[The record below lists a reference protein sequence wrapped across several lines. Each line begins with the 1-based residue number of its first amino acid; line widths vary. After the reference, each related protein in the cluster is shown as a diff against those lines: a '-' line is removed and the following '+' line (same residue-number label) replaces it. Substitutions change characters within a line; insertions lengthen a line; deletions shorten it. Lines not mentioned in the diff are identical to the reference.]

1 MTYNPASDTFAA
13 PGRRPSLHDQ
23 WREVSAR
30 IDAEDALR
38 ATGDVDPASFL
49 AIAAPPTDAAG
60 RYLRHDGWT
69 PDRQRAFLS
78 AIADGDTVERAC
90 RLVGLSVASAYAF
103 RKRAAG
109 AGFALGWRAANL
121 LARDRVAD
129 QLMAR
134 ALDGQVETVT
144 RPDGSTIARHR
155 YDNRTALTLLARL
168 DRMVEQAPAD
178 PAAAASSHAARLIAQ
193 DFEAFLDLIE
203 ADEGPA
209 RAGLFL
215 ARRTGLAGAP
225 QAAPALEPVLA
236 LARADLFTRTGAS
249 LPEEVDTADLDLT
262 QRATWTGDQWLR
274 AEAAGLLR
282 VAAPPE
288 EKAPVPQLPQ
298 LVPEPV
304 GIEPVAWDY
313 DAGEYRTHLPPP
325 EGEEPDFERGEYG
338 DEMYERG
345 LTDSEQALMDRLDAL
360 ATAEQRLAE
369 SAERDEWFARI
380 EAEIAEAEG
389 QGGGEG
395 GDADSS
401 FPVPREP
408 CSPATSTPCFPG
420 ESRGPVPDHAIEDV
434 GSAPQDD
441 AETPHIVEA
450 ELHPE
455 ADTAVNAV

>member
-1 MTYNPASDTFAA
+1 MTYQDPTAFDT
-13 PGRRPSLHDQ
+13 
-23 WREVSAR
+23 
-30 IDAEDALR
+30 
-38 ATGDVDPASFL
+38 
-49 AIAAPPTDAAG
+49 AG
-60 RYLRHDGWT
+60 RHLRHDGWT

-90 RLVGLSVASAYAF
+90 RIVGLSVASVYAF
-103 RKRAAG
+103 RQRAAG

-121 LARDRVAD
+121 LARERVAD

-144 RPDGSTIARHR
+144 RPDGSTISRHR

-168 DRMVEQAPAD
+168 DRMVEQAPNASGAD
-178 PAAAASSHAARLIAQ
+178 PAAAASSHAARLVAQ

-203 ADEGPA
+203 QDEGPA

-215 ARRTGLAGAP
+215 ARRTGLTGAP

-249 LPEEVDTADLDLT
+249 LPEEIDTADLDLT

-282 VAAPPE
+282 VAAPA
-288 EKAPVPQLPQ
+288 EKKVPAPQLPQ

-325 EGEEPDFERGEYG
+325 EGEEPDYERGEYG

-345 LTDSEQALMDRLDAL
+345 LTDSEQALMDRIDAL
-360 ATAEQRLAE
+360 DTAEQRLAE

-380 EAEIAEAEG
+380 EAEIAAAEA
-389 QGGGEG
+389 GEG
-395 GDADSS
+395 EGVDDACL
-401 FPVPREP
+401 VGT
-408 CSPATSTPCFPG
+408 SPITGTSPFPG
-420 ESRGPVPDHAIEDV
+420 ESRGPVPDQAMVDAR
-434 GSAPQDD
+434 SARQDD
-441 AETPHIVEA
+441 VETPECG
-450 ELHPE
+450 
-455 ADTAVNAV
+455 